1 MIFKE
6 IKYHFGKFIKATIR
20 KIFKDDEKLKVLEDE
35 FHGRELIET
44 FSLLVAAVLFIIYLI
59 FGDIF

>member
-1 MIFKE
+1 M
-6 IKYHFGKFIKATIR
+6 GNRSLLDFILD
-20 KIFKDDEKLKVLEDE
+20 KIFKDDEKLEVLEDE

>member
-1 MIFKE
+1 MD
-6 IKYHFGKFIKATIR
+6 
-20 KIFKDDEKLKVLEDE
+20 KIFKDDEKLKVLENE

-59 FGDIF
+59 FWDVF